1 MNIKRTLINSTLG
14 LGIIALAITGWA
26 NIGKAAPAGS
36 SSTSVVTAQTGNVLS
51 SVSGT
56 GNVIVPMQLAV
67 NFDAAVSSAK
77 ISQVL
82 AKVGDTVAAGQ
93 PLAKVDDTLTAQA
106 LAAAQAQVA
115 SAQASLDKAQ
125 NAVTPAIVAQ
135 DAAAAN
141 QSSLAVS
148 SAQAAVANAQNAL
161 ATDQVL
167 QAAAVDQAQQALTDA
182 QAKTAQ
188 DLANQQVAVS
198 QAQSQLDTDNA
209 TLAAAQQDPATAASA
224 VSAAQAAVAK
234 DTEALQSATDAQAS
248 LMLATNQT
256 LEQAN
261 NSLGNA
267 QNAAGA
273 KLNSDQ
279 VAIDTAV
286 RQVASANA
294 SYQSTLASNAVKE
307 QPPTADDLA
316 AAQAGLLS
324 AQNALATAQRNETNT
339 TLVAPT
345 AGTIMATTA
354 SVGGSASGSGSSS
367 SSGSSSASSAT
378 SSTTGLFSIDD
389 LSALQVKVG
398 FSESDAANVKDGQAA
413 TVTFAALNGVTAT
426 GTVSQIDLT
435 ATTVSNVVT
444 YYAYVSLDPSATL
457 SAVKP
462 GMTATVQVVVNHADG
477 VVFLP
482 TSAITA
488 RGNTATVNVEVGGD
502 PKKTTPTQITLGLR
516 GDSSIEVSSG
526 LKAGDKVVIVRQAAT
541 ATGGAATGAAGLGGA
556 GGGGGG
562 GGFVPGAGRG
572 GG

>member
-1 MNIKRTLINSTLG
+1 MNIKRALINSTLG
-14 LGIIALAITGWA
+14 LGVVALAITGWA
-26 NIGKAAPAGS
+26 TIGKAAPAGS
-36 SSTSVVTAQTGNVLS
+36 STSSVVTAQTGNVLS

-56 GNVIVPMQLAV
+56 GNVIVPTQLAV
-67 NFDAAVSSAK
+67 NFDSAVSSAK
-77 ISQVL
+77 VSQVL
-82 AKVGDTVAAGQ
+82 AKVGDIVTAGQ

-115 SAQASLDKAQ
+115 SAQAALDKAQ

-148 SAQAAVANAQNAL
+148 SAQATVANAQNTL

-167 QAAAVDQAQQALTDA
+167 QAAAVAQAQQALDDA

-188 DLANQQVAVS
+188 DLANQQVTLS
-198 QAQSQLDTDNA
+198 QAQSQLDTDNTALA
-209 TLAAAQQDPATAASA
+209 TAQQDPAAAPTA
-224 VSAAQAAVAK
+224 VGAAQAAVAK
-234 DTEALQSATDAQAS
+234 DTQALQSATDAQAS
-248 LMLATNQT
+248 LVLTTNQT

-261 NSLGNA
+261 NNLGNA

-279 VAIDTAV
+279 VAIDNAV

-316 AAQAGLLS
+316 GAQAGLLG
-324 AQNALATAQRNETNT
+324 AQNALATAQRNESNT

-354 SVGGSASGSGSSS
+354 TVGGSASGSS
-367 SSGSSSASSAT
+367 SSSASSSSSSASSSAT
-378 SSTTGLFSIDD
+378 SGSFSIDD

-398 FSESDAANVKDGQAA
+398 FSESDAANVKTGEAA
-413 TVTFAALNGVTAT
+413 SITFAALNGVTAT
-426 GTVSQIDLT
+426 GEVSQIDLT

-444 YYAYVSLDPSATL
+444 YYAYVSIDPSATL
-457 SAVKP
+457 GSIKP

-482 TSAITA
+482 TSAVTA
-488 RGNTATVNVEVGGD
+488 RGNTATVNVEIAGD
-502 PKKTTPTQITLGLR
+502 PKKTTPTPITLGLR

-526 LKAGDKVVIVRQAAT
+526 LKAGDKVVVVRQAAT
-541 ATGGAATGAAGLGGA
+541 ATGATGGAATGGAGLGGA
-556 GGGGGG
+556 GGGGFTPGG
-562 GGFVPGAGRG
+562 GRAGG
-572 GG
+572 